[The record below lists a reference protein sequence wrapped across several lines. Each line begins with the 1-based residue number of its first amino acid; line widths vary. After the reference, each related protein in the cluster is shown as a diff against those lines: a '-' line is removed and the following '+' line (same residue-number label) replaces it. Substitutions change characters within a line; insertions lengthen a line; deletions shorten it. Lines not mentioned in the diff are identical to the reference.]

1 LESGRRAATVLSK
14 AGEQSDTLSWDPYTA
29 LGLSRTAT
37 ADDTRR
43 AYRQLAKELHPDVRP
58 GDKVAEE
65 KFKRATA
72 AFNLLSDPAM
82 KSRFD
87 RGEIDADGNERAAF
101 GSRPR
106 YSSRA
111 HADAGASYSG
121 GSNYSTGGGA
131 YSTGGASGANDSFDL
146 GDIFSDLFGPGF
158 GGGRGYS
165 RMRGRDIRFTLE
177 IDFLDSVNGAK
188 RRVAL
193 SEGRTLDVA
202 IPAGVESG
210 QVLRLKAQGGS
221 GVQGGPAGDAL
232 VELTVRSHPFFR
244 REGQDLHMDLSISL
258 TEAVEG
264 ARVQAPTAMG
274 PVTLTVP
281 AGSNTGKVL
290 RLKGK
295 GIAGQGDQFVR
306 LQVVLPDVID
316 EDLKKFVKK
325 WPKRGAVPPRPGN

>member
-1 LESGRRAATVLSK
+1 M
-14 AGEQSDTLSWDPYTA
+14 QSDTLSWDPYAA

-37 ADDTRR
+37 ADDIRR

-58 GDKVAEE
+58 DDKQAEE
-65 KFKRATA
+65 RFKRATA
-72 AFNLLSDPAM
+72 AFNLLSDPAA

-87 RGEIDADGNERAAF
+87 RGEIDADGNERMAF

-106 YSSRA
+106 YSGSSRA
-111 HADAGASYSG
+111 HADAGASYG
-121 GSNYSTGGGA
+121 GGGA
-131 YSTGGASGANDSFDL
+131 SSGYGSGGASDSFDL

-158 GGGRGYS
+158 GGGRSYS

-177 IDFLDSVNGAK
+177 IDFLDSINGAK
-188 RRVAL
+188 RRVSL

-202 IPAGVESG
+202 IPPGVESG
-210 QVLRLKAQGGS
+210 QVLRLKGQGGS

-232 VELTVRSHPFFR
+232 VELTVRPHPFFR
-244 REGQDLHMDLSISL
+244 REGQDIHMDLPISL

-264 ARVQAPTAMG
+264 GRVQAPTAGG
-274 PVTLTVP
+274 PVSLTIP
-281 AGSNTGKVL
+281 AGSNTGKTL

-295 GIAGQGDQFVR
+295 GVGGQGDQFVR
-306 LQVVLPDVID
+306 LQVVLPDVVD

>member
-1 LESGRRAATVLSK
+1 VQT
-14 AGEQSDTLSWDPYTA
+14 DTLSWDPYAA

-37 ADDTRR
+37 ADDIRR

-58 GDKVAEE
+58 GDKQAEE

-72 AFNLLSDPAM
+72 AFNLLSDPVT

-87 RGEIDADGNERAAF
+87 RGEIDADGNERMAF
-101 GSRPR
+101 GSRPGR
-106 YSSRA
+106 QSSRA
-111 HADAGASYSG
+111 HAGAGAG
-121 GSNYSTGGGA
+121 PGA
-131 YSTGGASGANDSFDL
+131 ANDAFDL
-146 GDIFSDLFGPGF
+146 GDIFSDLFGPGL

-177 IDFLDSVNGAK
+177 IDFLDAVNGAR
-188 RRVAL
+188 RRVSL

-210 QVLRLKAQGGS
+210 QVLRLKGQGGP
-221 GVQGGPAGDAL
+221 GVQGGPPGDAL
-232 VELTVRSHPFFR
+232 VELTVRPHTFFR
-244 REGQDLHMDLSISL
+244 REGQDIHMDLNVSL

-264 ARVQAPTAMG
+264 GRVQAPTATG
-274 PVTLTVP
+274 PVSLTIP
-281 AGSNTGKVL
+281 AGSNTGKTL

-295 GIAGQGDQFVR
+295 GVAGQGDQFVR
-306 LQVVLPDVID
+306 LQVVLPDVVD

-325 WPKRGAVPPRPGN
+325 WPKRSYIPPRPGS

>member
-1 LESGRRAATVLSK
+1 V
-14 AGEQSDTLSWDPYTA
+14 QSDTLSWDPYAA

-37 ADDTRR
+37 ADDIRR

-58 GDKVAEE
+58 GDKQAEE
-65 KFKRATA
+65 RFKRATA
-72 AFNLLSDPAM
+72 AFNLLSDPAT

-87 RGEIDADGNERAAF
+87 RGEIDADGNERMAF

-106 YSSRA
+106 HSTRT
-111 HADAGASYSG
+111 HAGAG
-121 GSNYSTGGGA
+121 AGAHGGA
-131 YSTGGASGANDSFDL
+131 ANDAFDL

-177 IDFLDSVNGAK
+177 IDFLDSINGAR
-188 RRVAL
+188 RRVSL

-202 IPAGVESG
+202 IPGGVESS
-210 QVLRLKAQGGS
+210 QVLRLKGQGGP
-221 GVQGGPAGDAL
+221 GVQGGPPGDAL
-232 VELTVRSHPFFR
+232 VELTVRPHPFFR
-244 REGQDLHMDLSISL
+244 REGQDIHMDLQISL

-264 ARVQAPTAMG
+264 GRVQAPTATG
-274 PVTLTVP
+274 PVTLTIP
-281 AGSNTGKVL
+281 AGSNTGKTL

-295 GIAGQGDQFVR
+295 GVAGQGDQFVR
-306 LQVVLPDVID
+306 LQVVLPDAPD

-325 WPKRGAVPPRPGN
+325 WPRRSYVPPRPGS